1 MTIHEGLSKPLLNR
15 KSIRRFKDRPVPR
28 DIVEKIV
35 RAGQNAPTGGGQQAY
50 SFILISN
57 NRKKRS
63 IMQAIGRQ
71 GFMEEAPLWLMICVD
86 WARFYRLCD
95 ALELDIE
102 YGPLTQLYRGVMDAM
117 LAAENMVIAAETLGL
132 GSVFNGGVRNGL
144 TKLAEIL
151 KLPRNVLP
159 VVLLC
164 IGYPDEEPPTRPR
177 WPLEVVLHENEYKMP
192 TDQQIR
198 DYYEEANRRMTEMGY
213 FTGRTSS
220 LADHWSRRF
229 PRSLVENTETK
240 LIHQLREL
248 NFI

>member
-1 MTIHEGLSKPLLNR
+1 MTVHDVLSKPLLNR
-15 KSIRRFKDRPVPR
+15 RSIRRFTDKPVPR
-28 DIVEKIV
+28 EIIERIV

-50 SFILISN
+50 SFILVSDDG
-57 NRKKRS
+57 KKRS
-63 IMQAIGRQ
+63 IMRAIGRQ

-86 WARFYRLCD
+86 WARFYRLCETLD
-95 ALELDIE
+95 LEIE

-117 LAAENMVIAAETLGL
+117 LAAENMVIAAEAMGL

-151 KLPRNVLP
+151 KLPENVLP

-177 WPLEVVLHENEYKMP
+177 WPLEAILHENEYRMP

-198 DYYEEANRRMTEMGY
+198 DYYEDANGRMTEMGY
-213 FTGRTSS
+213 FTGRVSS
-220 LADHWSRRF
+220 LVDHWRRRF
-229 PRSLVENTETK
+229 PRSLVENTEAR
-240 LIHQLREL
+240 LRDQLREL
-248 NFI
+248 NFL